1 VATATPTMTQTP
13 RQPFVTVLVL
23 CYNYGCFLTQC
34 VDSVLTQDNVNLK
47 VLIVNDA
54 STDDT
59 ESVAAELIK
68 RDSRVRLITAKQ
80 NLGMIPALNF
90 GLREVDGD
98 YFVKL
103 DADDMLT
110 PGSLERSIAFLEKHP
125 NVGFVYGRP
134 HDFRGEKPSHEPR
147 WTLGAFV
154 EWLITRGCP
163 TYTLWRGSRWL
174 ELRYQRAHNC
184 IRQPEAVIR
193 VSVLKNA
200 GQYNPKLRHTS
211 DLEMWLRLAALSDVG
226 RINGIEQGYY
236 RIHPDSMQ
244 HTVNSGLLTDLIGRR
259 EAFLSEAMT
268 RWIQNTSGANP
279 ESVVRNELAMQALEA
294 AHAELDRKHTGS
306 SQIDQFL
313 EFALTTSP
321 PIVTSSEWK
330 RLEDRRNKTKEQ
342 AGWLSASIASG
353 IRYFRHEW
361 AYLRWFRTGV

>member
-1 VATATPTMTQTP
+1 M
-13 RQPFVTVLVL
+13 TVLVL
-23 CYNYGCFLTQC
+23 CYNYGRFLNQC

-68 RDSRVRLITAKQ
+68 RDSRVRLITAEQ

-90 GLREVDGD
+90 GLHEVDGD

-110 PGSLERSIAFLEKHP
+110 PGSLERSVAFLEKHP
-125 NVGFVYGRP
+125 SVGFVYGRP
-134 HDFRGEKPSHEPR
+134 HDFRGDKPNHERR

-163 TYTLWRGSRWL
+163 SYTLWRGSRWL
-174 ELRYQRAHNC
+174 ELRYRRAHNC

-211 DLEMWLRLAALSDVG
+211 DLEMWLRLAAISDVG
-226 RINGIEQGYY
+226 RINGKEQGYY
-236 RIHPDSMQ
+236 RVHPDSMQ
-244 HTVNSGLLTDLIGRR
+244 HTVNSGLVTDLIGRR
-259 EAFLSEAMT
+259 DAFLSEAMT
-268 RWIQNTSGANP
+268 PWIRNSSD
-279 ESVVRNELAMQALEA
+279 EKSEEVVREELALQAIEA
-294 AHAELDRKHTGS
+294 ASVELNQRHGS
-306 SQIDQFL
+306 SQIDQL
-313 EFALTTSP
+313 VEFALTTYP
-321 PIVTSSEWK
+321 PIVMSSKWR
-330 RLEDRRNKTKEQ
+330 RLEHQWKNAKKRMI
-342 AGWLSASIASG
+342 WLASASLASG